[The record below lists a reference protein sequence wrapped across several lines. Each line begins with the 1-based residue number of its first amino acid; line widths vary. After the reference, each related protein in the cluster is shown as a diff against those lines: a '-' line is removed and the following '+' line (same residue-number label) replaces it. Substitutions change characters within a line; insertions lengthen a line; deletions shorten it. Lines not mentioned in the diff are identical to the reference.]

1 MLQKGTPTEM
11 RNGKNYKKTII
22 VLLTIV
28 LCISLPIIYYNITNE
43 PIKSLLFGIIS
54 SIVASVIFHLFSE
67 VVFDNKHK
75 EIEELKSITKTL
87 GELQTKGILS
97 IRGRNEFE
105 QDFWISLLLETNDK
119 LILSGRTLNRWLEG
133 SMQVQFE
140 KNLKRILQNNG
151 EVSLIIYKDLQ
162 GSTEVQ
168 EKKALHDFLKNKIFP
183 LCIQKSV
190 KKGRYIKKKKV
201 KLNIVEVDI
210 LPYLYTANENRI
222 IVAPYFKYVEN
233 SNNIM
238 FNLKRDGKYGSE
250 YVRDFEKIIA
260 NGQPNAWLS
269 EYLKEKNKGEKN
281 ELSHTESTSTEGQDG
296 EHI

>member
-1 MLQKGTPTEM
+1 M

-28 LCISLPIIYYNITNE
+28 LCISLPIIYYNITDE

-105 QDFWISLLLETNDK
+105 QDFWISLLLATNDK

-168 EKKALHDFLKNKIFP
+168 EKKLFMIFSKTRFSHYVFKNQLKKD
-183 LCIQKSV
+183 V
-190 KKGRYIKKKKV
+190 
-201 KLNIVEVDI
+201 
-210 LPYLYTANENRI
+210 T
-222 IVAPYFKYVEN
+222 
-233 SNNIM
+233 
-238 FNLKRDGKYGSE
+238 
-250 YVRDFEKIIA
+250 
-260 NGQPNAWLS
+260 
-269 EYLKEKNKGEKN
+269 
-281 ELSHTESTSTEGQDG
+281 
-296 EHI
+296 

>member
-28 LCISLPIIYYNITNE
+28 LCISLPIIYYNITDE

-97 IRGRNEFE
+97 IRGRNEYE

-162 GSTEVQ
+162 GSTEVP
-168 EKKALHDFLKNKIFP
+168 EKKLFMIFSKTRFSHYVFKNQLKKD
-183 LCIQKSV
+183 V
-190 KKGRYIKKKKV
+190 
-201 KLNIVEVDI
+201 
-210 LPYLYTANENRI
+210 T
-222 IVAPYFKYVEN
+222 
-233 SNNIM
+233 
-238 FNLKRDGKYGSE
+238 
-250 YVRDFEKIIA
+250 
-260 NGQPNAWLS
+260 
-269 EYLKEKNKGEKN
+269 
-281 ELSHTESTSTEGQDG
+281 
-296 EHI
+296 